1 MLASCFALD
10 EALSLSNPAKYKCHL
25 PVAQDGTCNGLQH
38 YAALGGD
45 VAGARQVNL
54 EPSDKPQD
62 VYTGVAEL
70 VKASVRLDQAKGNPE
85 AMALEGLVTRKVVKQ
100 TVMTNVYGVTFIG
113 ARAQIENQL
122 KRIEGLNR
130 KDIPKLSLYLTQKVF
145 DSIQEMFSGAS
156 AIQNWLVTCAK
167 KISRSVGPN
176 QLEHLGSSAAAKNMR
191 SVHLMTSVIWTT
203 PLRLPVVQPY
213 RAIASTAISTNLQNV
228 YINDPRVIN
237 KVDSRK
243 QMTAFP
249 PNFIHSLDASH
260 MLLSALN
267 CDASGLTFASVHDSF
282 WTHPSDVDEMN
293 RILRDAFVA
302 LHGKELMQNLK
313 AEFEERYK
321 GFRTLAKV
329 MSNSKCG
336 RMIKQARN
344 KYAQKKF
351 GRLKLTAVED
361 LEWELERWN
370 LMQSPSASDQEKAA
384 KMETPSVILEKHGG
398 LEANEL
404 PENTAKLGS
413 GPSSEVTSL
422 SDQGE
427 GEESMVNQG
436 AILGPAEE
444 NDDVPEEG
452 DPLDEGIVLADME
465 DLMMVNT
472 SGGEDADLDDA
483 PVKKWSRGRKKLG
496 EDEKTISD
504 DNGSI
509 KKGKIKKGKAPRPR
523 PIYGPTLNVWMEL
536 TFPKLPPKV
545 IWLLP
550 FT

>member
-10 EALSLSNPAKYKCHL
+10 EALSSPDPAKYKCHL

-122 KRIEGLNR
+122 KHIEGLNR
-130 KDIPKLSLYLTQKVF
+130 KDIPRLSLYLTKKVF
-145 DSIQEMFSGAS
+145 GSIREMFSGAS

-176 QLEHLGSSAAAKNMR
+176 QLEHLGSAAATKNKC

-213 RAIASTAISTNLQNV
+213 REIASTAISTNLQNV
-228 YINDPRVIN
+228 YINDPRLIN
-237 KVDSRK
+237 KVDTRK

-329 MSNSKCG
+329 MSDSKCG
-336 RMIKQARN
+336 KKIKQARSN
-344 KYAQKKF
+344 YAQKKF

-370 LMQSPSASDQEKAA
+370 LMQSSSASDQEKAA
-384 KMETPSVILEKHGG
+384 NMETPSVILEKHGG

-404 PENTAKLGS
+404 PEDTAKLGS
-413 GPSSEVTSL
+413 GPSSEGTSL
-422 SDQGE
+422 GDQGE
-427 GEESMVNQG
+427 DEESMVGQG

-452 DPLDEGIVLADME
+452 DPLDEDMVLEDME
-465 DLMMVNT
+465 EDLKMPNT
-472 SGGEDADLDDA
+472 ASGEDADLDDA
-483 PVKKWSRGRKKLG
+483 LMKKKKRSRGREKLG

-504 DNGSI
+504 DKRSI
-509 KKGKIKKGKAPRPR
+509 KMGKAPRPR
-523 PIYGPTLNVWMEL
+523 PTYSRTLNVWMEL
-536 TFPKLPPKV
+536 TFPELPPKV
-545 IWLLP
+545 IRILP